1 MQGRLVEQLLP
12 VEAWSRPS
20 SVATYHVGMAFFD
33 SAVYAK
39 RRDALRE
46 AARSAKCGGVV
57 LGTGG
62 EFEYLT
68 GCRAFSHERLT
79 AYLLGGD
86 GQACIVAPITDIE
99 TLMTQGSID
108 GVDVVGWR
116 DGQDPYALV
125 AQHVGRREVYLG
137 PTLTAD
143 HVFALQNRLDSTQLL
158 SDVVSRV
165 FTVKDGLETQQL
177 SRAAAAIDRVHAR
190 VPELLKAGVTEA
202 DVAARLH
209 ALILHEHV
217 NADFIIVG
225 SGPNGAN
232 PHHEYSERV
241 LKAGE
246 PVVVDIG
253 GTLDSGYRS
262 DCTRTYVVDGAT
274 PLPEVETAYDVL
286 QQAQAAARAAAAP
299 GILAGELDRIARDC
313 IASAGYKDAF
323 THRLGHGIGL
333 STHEPPFITDGSDTV
348 LEAGMV
354 FSIEPGIYM
363 PGKWGMRVE
372 DIVRLDAAGA
382 KALNTVSRTLR

>member
-125 AQHVGRREVYLG
+125 AQHVGRGEVYLG

-158 SDVVSRV
+158 PDVVLSCVHGQRRV
-165 FTVKDGLETQQL
+165 GNAATQ
-177 SRAAAAIDRVHAR
+177 SCSSC
-190 VPELLKAGVTEA
+190 
-202 DVAARLH
+202 
-209 ALILHEHV
+209 
-217 NADFIIVG
+217 N
-225 SGPNGAN
+225 
-232 PHHEYSERV
+232 
-241 LKAGE
+241 
-246 PVVVDIG
+246 
-253 GTLDSGYRS
+253 
-262 DCTRTYVVDGAT
+262 
-274 PLPEVETAYDVL
+274 
-286 QQAQAAARAAAAP
+286 
-299 GILAGELDRIARDC
+299 
-313 IASAGYKDAF
+313 
-323 THRLGHGIGL
+323 
-333 STHEPPFITDGSDTV
+333 
-348 LEAGMV
+348 
-354 FSIEPGIYM
+354 
-363 PGKWGMRVE
+363 
-372 DIVRLDAAGA
+372 
-382 KALNTVSRTLR
+382 